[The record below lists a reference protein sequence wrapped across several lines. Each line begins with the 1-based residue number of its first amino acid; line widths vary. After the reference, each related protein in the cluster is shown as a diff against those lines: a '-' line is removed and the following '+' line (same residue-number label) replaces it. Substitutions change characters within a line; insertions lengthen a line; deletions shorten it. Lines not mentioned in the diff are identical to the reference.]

1 MGPHRHKS
9 RVRRPPQCGIDIQD
23 HPASLKIRE
32 LSKKNFHVSPTGASA
47 PVETMSTLVP
57 SRALTF
63 GAMQSP
69 AALLDAAA
77 AGDQSAWDGLVEQ
90 YGRLVW
96 SVVRSFR
103 LDDATAA
110 DVSQTVWLRLV
121 ENLSKIRD
129 PERLPSWLATTAR
142 RESIRVSNRQR
153 RQIPTEFEYD
163 IEDPDTPEF
172 DERLIQTEE
181 HEALA
186 AALQELDADCV
197 QLLKLLSTD
206 PPLDYATVAEILDR
220 PVGSIGPTRGR
231 CLDRLRR
238 QLEAQEARGRKAGQ

>member
-1 MGPHRHKS
+1 
-9 RVRRPPQCGIDIQD
+9 
-23 HPASLKIRE
+23 
-32 LSKKNFHVSPTGASA
+32 
-47 PVETMSTLVP
+47 MSTLVP

-103 LDDATAA
+103 LDDATAS

-142 RESIRVSNRQR
+142 REAIRVSNRQR

-163 IEDPDTPEF
+163 IEDTDTPEF